1 MANSSALSNLVWA
14 EDGLFPLC
22 VIQHNYVECL
32 VDPFAGYLLFLSRTL
47 ALPVSWFP
55 LDSWALV
62 TNVVAAA
69 AIGGLAACIA
79 WILVR
84 SGWSR
89 PIAFVASMIPVAIPI
104 SGFEAVN
111 ASGSAYMMLLIVAS
125 LLVCLPA
132 MRLFNRWF
140 VAAVLL
146 VTALTIPS
154 SFVLFA
160 PLLFN
165 SVALARDWKRFFVS
179 AGALTLGLAAQ
190 VFVVLTAEN
199 PRPIT
204 VGVAS
209 LDGWVQGLPTALRT
223 LWPGDIT
230 LGPTGVL
237 EGNPNPLPTSGW
249 VLLFALLVV
258 ALVAIV
264 VGTRSREPRAN
275 GLGLLL
281 MTGLLLGAIPAIA
294 GFANNRYYVI
304 PVTILAMCGVLLLG
318 IVARTRQLIAA
329 LVATAVLVASWAW
342 GFPAGQYRAQAA
354 PPWDQMLDGVRAQCS
369 SGVSEAPLV
378 FTPNWPFVDAIFPG
392 PTSQFVDC
400 RFLVK

>member
-1 MANSSALSNLVWA
+1 MTNPSALSNLVWA

-47 ALPVSWFP
+47 AVPVSWFP

-69 AIGGLAACIA
+69 AIGGLAACMA

-89 PIAFVASMIPVAIPI
+89 PIALVASIVPVTIPI

-132 MRLFNRWF
+132 MQLFNKWL

-146 VTALTIPS
+146 ITALTIPS

-165 SVALARDWKRFFVS
+165 TLARARDWQRFFGS
-179 AGALTLGLAAQ
+179 AGALALGLAAQ

-209 LDGWVQGLPTALRT
+209 LDGWAQGLPAALRT
-223 LWPGDIT
+223 LWPGDIA

-237 EGNPNPLPTSGW
+237 EGNPSPLPTAGW
-249 VLLFALLVV
+249 VLLLALLVI
-258 ALVAIV
+258 ALVV
-264 VGTRSREPRAN
+264 VVLGIRSREQRAI

-318 IVARTRQLIAA
+318 IVARARQWIAA
-329 LVATAVLVASWAW
+329 LGATAVLIASWAW
-342 GFPAGQYRAQAA
+342 GFPAGQYRAQAS
-354 PPWDQMLDGVRAQCS
+354 PPWDQMLDGVRAQCA
-369 SGVSEAPLV
+369 SGVSEVPVV
-378 FTPNWPFVDAIFPG
+378 FTPNWPFVDAVFPG

-400 RFLVK
+400 RFLTE